1 MASKFQSKVI
11 KEYKSKGYTVL
22 NIMKLSNSGFPDLL
36 CMKKDEIDLWIECKE
51 LNDTLK
57 ELQKQRIDELILLG
71 KKAICL
77 QDGKGIIYPD
87 DKEKETLDF

>member
-22 NIMKLSNSGFPDLL
+22 NIMKLSNSGYPDLL
-36 CMKKDEIDLWIECKE
+36 CIKKDEVDIWIECKE

-57 ELQKQRIDELILLG
+57 ELQKQRIDELISLG
-71 KKAICL
+71 KKAFCL
-77 QDGKGIIYPD
+77 QATKGQIYP
-87 DKEKETLDF
+87 

>member
-1 MASKFQSKVI
+1 MSKFQSKVI

-22 NIMKLSNSGFPDLL
+22 NIMKLSNSGYPDLL
-36 CMKKDEIDLWIECKE
+36 CIKQNEIDIWIECKE

-71 KKAICL
+71 KKAFCL
-77 QDGKGIIYPD
+77 QNTKGIIYPV
-87 DKEKETLDF
+87 

>member
-1 MASKFQSKVI
+1 MSKFQSKII

-22 NIMKLSNSGFPDLL
+22 NIIKLSNSGYPDLL
-36 CMKKDEIDLWIECKE
+36 CMKFKEQDIWIECKE
-51 LNDTLK
+51 KNDTLK

-77 QDGKGIIYPD
+77 QDTKGQIYP
-87 DKEKETLDF
+87 

>member
-11 KEYKSKGYTVL
+11 KEYKSKGYMVL
-22 NIMKLSNSGFPDLL
+22 NIMKLSNSGYPDLL
-36 CMKKDEIDLWIECKE
+36 CMKQGEVDIWIECKE

-57 ELQKQRIDELILLG
+57 ELQKQRIDELIYLG

-77 QDGKGIIYPD
+77 QDTKGQIYP
-87 DKEKETLDF
+87 L

>member
-1 MASKFQSKVI
+1 MASKFQSKII
-11 KEYKSKGYTVL
+11 KEYKLKGYTVL
-22 NIMKLSNSGFPDLL
+22 NIMKLSNSGYPDLL
-36 CMKKDEIDLWIECKE
+36 CIKKNEVDIWIECKE

-77 QDGKGIIYPD
+77 QDTKGQIYP
-87 DKEKETLDF
+87 L